1 MDKTLSYKIILK
13 HSYMKHCPDK
23 LLYGQ
28 NTYIWIRNSVN
39 KKNDAS
45 GVAFVRYLPIL
56 QSESNSQDYTN
67 VDHSIVT

>member
-1 MDKTLSYKIILK
+1 
-13 HSYMKHCPDK
+13 MKHCPEK

-28 NTYIWIRNSVN
+28 NTYIWIRKQWN

>member
-1 MDKTLSYKIILK
+1 MAKIHISEL
-13 HSYMKHCPDK
+13 
-23 LLYGQ
+23 G
-28 NTYIWIRNSVN
+28 NSVN

-45 GVAFVRYLPIL
+45 GIAFVRYLPIL

>member
-1 MDKTLSYKIILK
+1 M
-13 HSYMKHCPDK
+13 
-23 LLYGQ
+23 
-28 NTYIWIRNSVN
+28 N

-67 VDHSIVT
+67 VDHSIVTYRLYSHHCIVLPKIKYWELSAGLRIMD